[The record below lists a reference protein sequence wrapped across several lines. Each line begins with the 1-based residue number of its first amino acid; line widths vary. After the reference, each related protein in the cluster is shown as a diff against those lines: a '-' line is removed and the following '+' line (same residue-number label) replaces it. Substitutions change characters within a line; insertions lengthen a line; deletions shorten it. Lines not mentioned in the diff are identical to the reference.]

1 MATLT
6 RHKTFRSLKKSAIS
20 KERKASNKD
29 LASTEVVT
37 FIELLQKEKRRKTKT
52 SKS

>member
-1 MATLT
+1 MAALT

-20 KERKASNKD
+20 KGGKASKKN
-29 LASTEVVT
+29 LPGAELVT
-37 FIELLQKEKRRKTKT
+37 FIELLHKEKRSKIKT